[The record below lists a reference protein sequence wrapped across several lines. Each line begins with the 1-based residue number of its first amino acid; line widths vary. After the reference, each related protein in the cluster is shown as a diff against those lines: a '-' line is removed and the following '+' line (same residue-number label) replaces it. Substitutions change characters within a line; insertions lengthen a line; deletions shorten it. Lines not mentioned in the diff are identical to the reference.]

1 MIMKSKSYSNNILID
16 NFEEELEILSWTEV
30 SNTDTGTNNNY
41 PDGFIL
47 RITDGLSVLPQMEIF
62 ISKSKRSF
70 TIPLLNEV
78 AGYIVTFI
86 KQ

>member
-1 MIMKSKSYSNNILID
+1 MKSKSYSNNILID
-16 NFEEELEILSWTEV
+16 NFEEELKILSWTEV

-41 PDGFIL
+41 SDGFIL

-62 ISKSKRSF
+62 ISKNKRSF
-70 TIPLLNEV
+70 TIPLLNEI